1 VARFVRRVWWL
12 LGPGTHRGPATWWAF
27 QGVAIAV
34 LVTVL
39 SFDGK
44 WWLVPIAVPIVA
56 LSAYHTRRAI
66 IRRKYF

>member
-1 VARFVRRVWWL
+1 M
-12 LGPGTHRGPATWWAF
+12 
-27 QGVAIAV
+27 AIAV

-44 WWLVPIAVPIVA
+44 WWLVPIAVPVVA